1 MTTKSKQKLNNDLLK
16 SAKNGNL
23 DGVKRALSG
32 GAYINVIDDIEGST
46 PLMLAA
52 SNGKKDVVIHL
63 LNNNA
68 DTSIKTNSLEEN
80 CLDLAIGEHNDI
92 ADLLI
97 DRGMSVNDGRHIVDF
112 AAYGHTEC
120 VEFLLDH
127 GVDVNA
133 FYLGDTPIMVAKDVE
148 TARLLLD
155 RGADLSLKSDRG
167 HTVFDRLTI
176 QIESGDIEDDVLD
189 FVKSYVDQKNLDEQ
203 INNATIA
210 IQEINF

>member
-1 MTTKSKQKLNNDLLK
+1 
-16 SAKNGNL
+16 
-23 DGVKRALSG
+23 
-32 GAYINVIDDIEGST
+32 
-46 PLMLAA
+46 MLAA

-92 ADLLI
+92 AELLI
-97 DRGMSVNDGRHIVDF
+97 ARGMSVNDGRHIVDF

-127 GVDVNA
+127 DVNA
-133 FYLGDTPIMVAKDVE
+133 NARYLGDTPIMVAKDVE